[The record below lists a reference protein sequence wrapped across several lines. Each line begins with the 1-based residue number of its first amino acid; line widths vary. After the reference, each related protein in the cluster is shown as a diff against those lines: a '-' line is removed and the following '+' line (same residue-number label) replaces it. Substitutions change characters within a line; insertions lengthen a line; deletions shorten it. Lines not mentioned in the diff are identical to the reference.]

1 MRARSVFNLCEA
13 KQESLQVQRRSTDV
27 LWGLANGR
35 PAVNCLHMPQPLAP
49 GDLAP
54 DFSAIAVGGPYRD
67 GQTVSLSDFRGKTV
81 VHYFYPKDDTPGC
94 TTQAC
99 GLRDRYEPFLE
110 AGATVF
116 GISIDSPES
125 HSKFI
130 AKHNLPFPLISDE
143 AQRIVQDFGVWVE
156 KNKEGRTYM
165 GTERSTFVIGPD
177 GRIKSIFRSVKPE
190 EHAETVI
197 QNLRN
202 F

>member
-1 MRARSVFNLCEA
+1 MV
-13 KQESLQVQRRSTDV
+13 RRSASRISGEKLSSSIFIQRTIRLAALLKLADCGTDMSPSSKLV
-27 LWGLANGR
+27 LLS
-35 PAVNCLHMPQPLAP
+35 
-49 GDLAP
+49 
-54 DFSAIAVGGPYRD
+54 SASASTR
-67 GQTVSLSDFRGKTV
+67 RR
-81 VHYFYPKDDTPGC
+81 
-94 TTQAC
+94 A
-99 GLRDRYEPFLE
+99 
-110 AGATVF
+110 
-116 GISIDSPES
+116 
-125 HSKFI
+125 SKFI